1 MGGLQEAHV
10 GAAWGSALGCG
21 AVWGCVGLW
30 GGAVIPAPSPVIIL
44 SVVELLVILL
54 LIFLRK
60 RILIAVALIKEAGR
74 WVTPPIPPP
83 QVRCPPPPLQCSNPP
98 LTGTSLPSPVMPCPH
113 GDVILPPNG
122 PAVSPLGCPPPHRWL
137 PIGSGS
143 CWPPHI
149 QVPPPVC
156 ITPL

>member
-1 MGGLQEAHV
+1 MVFRRPTWVLLGALHWAVGL
-10 GAAWGSALGCG
+10 CG

-83 QVRCPPPPLQCSNPP
+83 QVRCPPPHCNVPTPP
-98 LTGTSLPSPVMPCPH
+98 LLGRPSPP
-113 GDVILPPNG
+113 
-122 PAVSPLGCPPPHRWL
+122 
-137 PIGSGS
+137 
-143 CWPPHI
+143 
-149 QVPPPVC
+149 Q
-156 ITPL
+156 